1 MRILIVEDDAPLA
14 RSIATLLR
22 GAGHAVDHVAM
33 RSSSS
38 TSACPTSTASPCSTG
53 CAGAARRCRC

>member
-22 GAGHAVDHVAM
+22 GAGA
-33 RSSSS
+33 
-38 TSACPTSTASPCSTG
+38 
-53 CAGAARRCRC
+53 AGRAR